1 MGERE
6 PQIILWPR
14 SKPGKSVAQ
23 VNACHWPESLNS
35 QYSFTG
41 RHLVTPKHTAL
52 SEEASLPNACSSMRA
67 HTHTDGDRYSS
78 TISMCLLP
86 NPRPVSN
93 PSVSGAT
100 IPSVTDDDCAYR
112 NSPVMATCIFIQVY
126 SSRALSDFWSV
137 NWTPTPYRLC
147 EFQTGS
153 WWWSFICGKG
163 VGTDC
168 FFVQQLEEAASG
180 KSNDG

>member
-78 TISMCLLP
+78 TISMCLLRAQSTTSIHP
-86 NPRPVSN
+86 FRFRRYHTNHWRRLRLPEFSLM
-93 PSVSGAT
+93 G
-100 IPSVTDDDCAYR
+100 
-112 NSPVMATCIFIQVY
+112 TCIFI

-137 NWTPTPYRLC
+137 NWTPTPYCFC